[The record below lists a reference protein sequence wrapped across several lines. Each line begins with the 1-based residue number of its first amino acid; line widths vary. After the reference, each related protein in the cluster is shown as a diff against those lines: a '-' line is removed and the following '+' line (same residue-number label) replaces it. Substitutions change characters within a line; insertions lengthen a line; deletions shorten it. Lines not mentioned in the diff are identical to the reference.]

1 MFGAALPLGMDEAA
15 FGKQRAFFGE
25 AGQVVAVGGADEAGE
40 IRAGFAGQC
49 FSRVFDVRAVV
60 KEQVLQGE
68 AAAKGAVLAVLDGF
82 AAAGDA
88 FAFYRVAGFADDVFF
103 LVVGGIADV
112 GGDVAR
118 GGEVGGFDQAQ
129 QVGGEVAEV
138 FLFEAVGGFAG
149 GVFAVMV
156 CAAFFKQGGAQA
168 AYEGAAGDARCVRC

>member
-1 MFGAALPLGMDEAA
+1 MPMMF
-15 FGKQRAFFGE
+15 
-25 AGQVVAVGGADEAGE
+25 
-40 IRAGFAGQC
+40 
-49 FSRVFDVRAVV
+49 
-60 KEQVLQGE
+60 
-68 AAAKGAVLAVLDGF
+68 
-82 AAAGDA
+82 
-88 FAFYRVAGFADDVFF
+88 FF

-118 GGEVGGFDQAQ
+118 GGEVSGFDQAQ

-168 AYEGAAGDARCVRC
+168 AFEGAAGDERRAGVRVGGGASMLRRLYTASVWFHAVRAWTTWPRLFGIRWRWRR